1 MGKVQLL
8 VEGVRDHLGIGGYT
22 LSIGLENGLREK
34 IWVTA
39 VQRNIEH
46 QTGPETY
53 SVMEFPHDRE
63 QGRLIDSK
71 LSADDAHSLAKRLVD
86 EKKVEYVETWGMH

>member
-1 MGKVQLL
+1 MGKLQLV
-8 VEGVRDHLGIGGYT
+8 VEGVRDHLGVGGYT
-22 LSIGLENGLREK
+22 LSVGLEKGLREK

-39 VQRNIEH
+39 VQRNTEN

-53 SVMEFPHDRE
+53 SVTEFPHNRD

-71 LSADDAHSLAKRLVD
+71 LSADAAHSLAKRLVE
-86 EKKVEYVETWGMH
+86 EKRVEYAETWGMH